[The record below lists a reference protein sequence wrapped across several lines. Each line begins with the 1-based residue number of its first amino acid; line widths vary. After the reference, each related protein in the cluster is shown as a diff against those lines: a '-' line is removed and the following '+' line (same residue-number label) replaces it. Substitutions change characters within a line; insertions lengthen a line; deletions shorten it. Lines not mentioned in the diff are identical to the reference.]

1 MLLGKV
7 CQPGPP
13 LKVFSQLGSTV
24 DVQGAIAA
32 GPGGLDRPRSYVK
45 ALAHG
50 TLAVAARESD
60 CHAGLELAQAGAPQ
74 QLELLA
80 LVAQLWLE
88 GSSEDE
94 KDEDARK
101 EPQPVQHAGGRRER
115 GGVSGRRQK
124 RDAREADDLTPP
136 TRELTKADPSR
147 SGAPT

>member
-32 GPGGLDRPRSYVK
+32 GPGGLDRPRGYVK

-50 TLAVAARESD
+50 ALAVAARESD

-74 QLELLA
+74 
-80 LVAQLWLE
+80 
-88 GSSEDE
+88 S
-94 KDEDARK
+94 
-101 EPQPVQHAGGRRER
+101 
-115 GGVSGRRQK
+115 RQG
-124 RDAREADDLTPP
+124 E
-136 TRELTKADPSR
+136 TRA
-147 SGAPT
+147 